1 MSRKRIGFMKFM
13 KFMNIQIEQLQ
24 SANRFGTAKNYQ
36 KSLKSFSTFLK
47 GRDVTV
53 SAVNK
58 ELIWHYNTYL
68 INKGLVKNSISFYM
82 RILRTVY
89 NQAVK
94 QKFVTQSHPFA
105 DVYTGIDQTRK
116 RAVPET
122 VVKELKNLNLDN
134 NPELSLARDLFIFS
148 YCCRGMSFVDVAFL
162 KKNDIKDGVICYK
175 RKKTGQLMMVKI
187 EPCIK
192 AIMERYNSNSSIYVF
207 PILKSV
213 EYSNAFRE
221 YQSAINIY
229 NRNLRRLSVMLQ
241 LESKLT
247 SYTARH
253 SWATAARKHNIPI
266 SIISAGMGHT
276 SEQTTRIYLAMLE
289 NIVIDNANQT
299 ILNGLGV

>member
-1 MSRKRIGFMKFM
+1 
-13 KFMNIQIEQLQ
+13 
-24 SANRFGTAKNYQ
+24 
-36 KSLKSFSTFLK
+36 
-47 GRDVTV
+47 
-53 SAVNK
+53 
-58 ELIWHYNTYL
+58 
-68 INKGLVKNSISFYM
+68 
-82 RILRTVY
+82 
-89 NQAVK
+89 
-94 QKFVTQSHPFA
+94 
-105 DVYTGIDQTRK
+105 
-116 RAVPET
+116 
-122 VVKELKNLNLDN
+122 
-134 NPELSLARDLFIFS
+134 
-148 YCCRGMSFVDVAFL
+148 
-162 KKNDIKDGVICYK
+162 
-175 RKKTGQLMMVKI
+175 MMVKI

-192 AIMERYNSNSSIYVF
+192 AIMERYNRNSSIYVF

-266 SIISAGMGHT
+266 SVISAGMGHT

>member
-1 MSRKRIGFMKFM
+1 MSRKRIGFV
-13 KFMNIQIEQLQ
+13 KFMNVQIEQLQ

-36 KSLKSFSTFLK
+36 KCLKSFSTFLK

-53 SAVNK
+53 SAVNN
-58 ELIWHYNTYL
+58 ELIWQYNTYL
-68 INKGLVKNSISFYM
+68 INKGLVRNSISFYM

-94 QKFVTQSHPFA
+94 QKLVTQSHPFA

-162 KKNDIKDGVICYK
+162 KKKDIKDGVICYK

-192 AIMERYNSNSSIYVF
+192 AIMERYNINSSIYVF
-207 PILKSV
+207 PILKLV
-213 EYSNAFRE
+213 EYSKAFRE

-266 SIISAGMGHT
+266 SVISAGMGHT

>member
-1 MSRKRIGFMKFM
+1 MKRIGFMKFM
-13 KFMNIQIEQLQ
+13 NVQIEQLN
-24 SANRFGTAKNYQ
+24 SANRFGTAKNHQ
-36 KSLKSFSTFLK
+36 KCLKSFSTFLK
-47 GRDVTV
+47 GRDVAV
-53 SAVNK
+53 SAVNN
-58 ELIWHYNTYL
+58 ELIWQYNTYL

-89 NQAVK
+89 NKAVN
-94 QKFVTQSHPFA
+94 QKLVTQNHPFA

-192 AIMERYNSNSSIYVF
+192 AIMERYNINSSIYVF

-213 EYSNAFRE
+213 EYGNAFRE

-266 SIISAGMGHT
+266 SVISAGMGHT

-289 NIVIDNANQT
+289 NIIIDNANQT

>member
-1 MSRKRIGFMKFM
+1 M
-13 KFMNIQIEQLQ
+13 KFMNVQIEQLQ

-36 KSLKSFSTFLK
+36 KCLKSFSTFLK
-47 GRDVTV
+47 DRDVAV

-58 ELIWHYNTYL
+58 ELIWQYNTYL

-94 QKFVTQSHPFA
+94 QKLVTQSHPFA

-116 RAVPET
+116 RAVSET
-122 VVKELKNLNLDN
+122 VVKELKNLNIDN

-192 AIMERYNSNSSIYVF
+192 AIMERYNRNSSIYVF

-213 EYSNAFRE
+213 EYGNAFRE

-266 SIISAGMGHT
+266 SVISAGMGHT

>member
-1 MSRKRIGFMKFM
+1 MSRKRIGFI
-13 KFMNIQIEQLQ
+13 KFMNVQIEQLK

-36 KSLKSFSTFLK
+36 KCLKSFSTFLK
-47 GRDVTV
+47 GRDVAV

-58 ELIWHYNTYL
+58 ELIWQYNTYL

-94 QKFVTQSHPFA
+94 QKLVTQSHPFA

-213 EYSNAFRE
+213 EYCNAFRE

-229 NRNLRRLSVMLQ
+229 NRNLRRLSVMLR

-266 SIISAGMGHT
+266 SVISAGMGHT